1 MDHCTKTLRND
12 PGSLHT
18 CDSPT
23 VLCSFMSCAHA
34 VDLILLLSKHNSI
47 ILYFPWAGNEKL
59 EPAGL
64 TCFVFNTMQNKI
76 PHDIFYI
83 SSGLVWGFLN
93 YNGIHCIEAQKKRDS
108 RNFHTM
114 LNVTNKGIPK
124 SVYTTGN
131 TSHVTHS
138 ARILSPRG
146 WMNRYCKFR
155 LVSFS

>member
-1 MDHCTKTLRND
+1 MWFSHCLMQLYVLCPCSGLNPAVVHQTQL
-12 PGSLHT
+12 LHT
-18 CDSPT
+18 LLFLSWDWKT
-23 VLCSFMSCAHA
+23 GACS
-34 VDLILLLSKHNSI
+34 
-47 ILYFPWAGNEKL
+47 
-59 EPAGL
+59 L
-64 TCFVFNTMQNKI
+64 TCFVFNIIRNKI
-76 PHDIFYI
+76 PHDLFYI

-108 RNFHTM
+108 RNLHIM

-124 SVYTTGN
+124 SVYTTWN